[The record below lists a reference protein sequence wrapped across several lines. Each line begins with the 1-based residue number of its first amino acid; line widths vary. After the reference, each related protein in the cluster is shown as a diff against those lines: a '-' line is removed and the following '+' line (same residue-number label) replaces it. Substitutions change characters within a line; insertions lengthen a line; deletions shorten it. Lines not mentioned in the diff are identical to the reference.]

1 MEKALRI
8 GEVAGRAGV
17 NVQTLRFYE
26 RRGLL
31 PEPPRRA
38 SGYREYAPESV
49 RRVRFIKRAQELGF
63 TLAEVEELLRL
74 REDPRIPAGR
84 CVRPRKRRSPT
95 SRKRCGACGR
105 CGPRSPPWSNPAP
118 RIASTTARCWR
129 RSTNRPS
136 DRELAARN
144 HPDRTMRN
152 HDDANA

>member
-74 REDPRIPAGR
+74 REDPRIPCR
-84 CVRPRKRRSPT
+84 EVRATAETKIADIEEKMRRLRAMRAALAALVESCAANREHHCPLLEALDEAPVR
-95 SRKRCGACGR
+95 SRTR
-105 CGPRSPPWSNPAP
+105 
-118 RIASTTARCWR
+118 
-129 RSTNRPS
+129 
-136 DRELAARN
+136 ARN
-144 HPDRTMRN
+144 HPDRTRRN
-152 HDDANA
+152 HDNANA

>member
-1 MEKALRI
+1 METLRI

-74 REDPRIPAGR
+74 REDPRIPCREVRATAETKIADIEEKMR
-84 CVRPRKRRSPT
+84 RLRAMRAALAALVESCVANREHHCPLHRRDCRPRSVRKSPEGNDGWVL
-95 SRKRCGACGR
+95 R
-105 CGPRSPPWSNPAP
+105 
-118 RIASTTARCWR
+118 
-129 RSTNRPS
+129 
-136 DRELAARN
+136 
-144 HPDRTMRN
+144 
-152 HDDANA
+152 

>member
-74 REDPRIPAGR
+74 REDPAKLS
-84 CVRPRKRRSPT
+84 C
-95 SRKRCGACGR
+95 CA
-105 CGPRSPPWSNPAP
+105 
-118 RIASTTARCWR
+118 
-129 RSTNRPS
+129 
-136 DRELAARN
+136 E
-144 HPDRTMRN
+144 
-152 HDDANA
+152 

>member
-74 REDPRIPAGR
+74 REDPRIPCR
-84 CVRPRKRRSPT
+84 EVRATAETKIADIEEKMRRL
-95 SRKRCGACGR
+95 
-105 CGPRSPPWSNPAP
+105 PAM
-118 RIASTTARCWR
+118 RAA
-129 RSTNRPS
+129 
-136 DRELAARN
+136 LAALVESCAANRE
-144 HPDRTMRN
+144 HHCPLLEALDESPVRSRTRGAKSSRS
-152 HDDANA
+152 HEAKS